1 MWLQQGGTVTVTL
14 SNAGSGLVLHNATG
28 FEVLV
33 RQVARQLRS
42 PPPVPLMQTFTTF
55 QVPLVERAKQ
65 REALSF

>member
-1 MWLQQGGTVTVTL
+1 LWLQQGGTVTVTL
-14 SNAGSGLVLHNATG
+14 SNAGSGLVLHNTTG

-55 QVPLVERAKQ
+55 
-65 REALSF
+65 